1 MFINK
6 KLLGMEIDMKAKL
19 RSWIELTIGTFLM
32 SVAYKCIFDSASMV
46 TGGFSGIG
54 VIVRHLTFG
63 LVDGGIPIWITNIVL
78 NIPLF
83 VAAFFIV
90 GRKFLIYTAAGTAV
104 MTFFLGVL
112 PSSVTNEADLLLA
125 AITGGLAYGIG
136 VGLVLRQGASTGG
149 TDMLAVVV
157 HRFIKNYSVVRIMQI
172 LDAIIILSGMLVFGI
187 RTSLYAMI
195 AIYIG
200 THLSDRVMEGAE
212 SAKAVW
218 IISDKY
224 EEISQKLLNELG
236 RGVTSFEGKGM
247 YFGQKRNVMLCVVSK
262 KQIPELKKIAL
273 ETDEKVFFVI
283 GDVREVCG
291 EGFVQNIH

>member
-1 MFINK
+1 
-6 KLLGMEIDMKAKL
+6 MKAKL
-19 RSWIELTIGTFLM
+19 RFWIELILGTFLM
-32 SVAYKCIFDSASMV
+32 SFAYKCIYDSAAMV

-63 LVDGGIPIWITNIVL
+63 VVDGGIPMWITNILL
-78 NIPLF
+78 NVPLF
-83 VAAFFIV
+83 IAAFFIV
-90 GRKFLIYTAAGTAV
+90 GRRFLIYTAAGTII

-112 PSSVTNEADLLLA
+112 PSSVTDEADLLLA
-125 AITGGLAYGIG
+125 AITGGLAYGVG

-149 TDMLAVVV
+149 TDMLAVVLKK
-157 HRFIKNYSVVRIMQI
+157 FIKGYSIVRIMQVI
-172 LDAIIILSGMLVFGI
+172 DALIVIAGVLVFGI

-200 THLSDRVMEGAE
+200 THVSDRVMEGAE

-224 EEISQKLLNELG
+224 KEISEKILNELK
-236 RGVTSFEGKGM
+236 RGVTSFDGKGM
-247 YFGQKRNVMLCVVSK
+247 YLEQERNVMLCVVSK
-262 KQIPELKKIAL
+262 KQIPELKRIAL

-291 EGFVQNIH
+291 EGFVQNIQ